1 MTGVQTCALPIY
13 PDWIVFFPESVS
25 VDFPPGTLE
34 GEDYNYGFGVNYK
47 DAPEGFFQPWA
58 IPQEPVT

>member
-1 MTGVQTCALPIY
+1 MEALD

-25 VDFPPGTLE
+25 IDFPPGTLE
-34 GEDYNYGFGVNYK
+34 GEAYNYGFGINYQ

-58 IPQEPVT
+58 VPVSREEP